1 MKNKVKLK
9 KLLIII
15 LLISLIAAFVFSFL
29 NIYEYKKY
37 TQNFNQKISE
47 ITLQLQKEYPNVT
60 EENIMKILNNKS
72 ASSNLFA
79 KYNINLDT
87 DSLVL
92 KNADLHHHFL
102 IINIGFIILIMAIL
116 VLIFLNY
123 NKNKDKDIKEIT
135 NYIKQIN
142 QKNYSLDISRLS
154 EDELS
159 ILKQEIYKTTI
170 LLKESAENSLRDKQN
185 IKKYIEDISHQL
197 KTPLTS
203 ILIILDNL
211 IEKENMDLPTYQ
223 EFIKDIKREITN
235 INSLVENLLTLSS
248 FEVNAIDLIRK
259 EIFLKDLITSSVQV
273 VGALCDLK
281 NIKIK
286 INGDNKIK
294 LKCDMFWQKQA
305 ISNILKNAIEHSKSN
320 SIVNINYK
328 ENNIY
333 VKISTENRGQIISS
347 KDLQHIFKR
356 FYKGENAKANS
367 IGIGLSLAKTIIN
380 NDNGA
385 IDVKS
390 DKDKTT
396 FIIKYYKI

>member
-333 VKISTENRGQIISS
+333 VKISIENRGQIISS

>member
-15 LLISLIAAFVFSFL
+15 LLISLIAAFIFSFL

-211 IEKENMDLPTYQ
+211 IE
-223 EFIKDIKREITN
+223 
-235 INSLVENLLTLSS
+235 NLLTLSS

-305 ISNILKNAIEHSKSN
+305 ISNILKNAIEHSNSN

-333 VKISTENRGQIISS
+333 VKISIENRGQIISS